1 MSKEKKFFSPS
12 QMMFLTGTT
21 INDGQTG
28 GKREWA
34 KPDPFLD
41 EEEEIILPD
50 GGSVATNGEDVII
63 APDSGADFS
72 TETDEAYY

>member
-1 MSKEKKFFSPS
+1 MVILS
-12 QMMFLTGTT
+12 GTT

-28 GKREWA
+28 GELEA
-34 KPDPFLD
+34 KPNPFID

-50 GGSVATNGEDVII
+50 GGSVTTNGEDVII
-63 APDSGADFS
+63 APDSSADFS